1 MIALAPII
9 LITWPPVPLART
21 APAEPPMS
29 AVSHYCSSFYQIL
42 RDCHFSSISTAALK
56 AENKRRGIYAL
67 GIYLN
72 CPIFL
77 PHSNTT
83 LLRIYIYMD
92 CISYFRLSFATLR
105 LSLLMFILLCVCIGS
120 WCNYHW
126 SILEFILLFLRLF
139 NYFSRDAWFSSKKKK
154 QNSWRAAQLLTFY
167 VAFMVKDTVR
177 PNS

>member
-21 APAEPPMS
+21 APGEPPMS

-56 AENKRRGIYAL
+56 AENKRRGMYAL

-83 LLRIYIYMD
+83 LLRIYGLYIIFPVVFCD
-92 CISYFRLSFATLR
+92 PTA
-105 LSLLMFILLCVCIGS
+105 IL
-120 WCNYHW
+120 
-126 SILEFILLFLRLF
+126 
-139 NYFSRDAWFSSKKKK
+139 A
-154 QNSWRAAQLLTFY
+154 Y
-167 VAFMVKDTVR
+167 VYSVMCLHRIVV
-177 PNS
+177 